1 MSVTLRFEYQ
11 LGLKLATVKL
21 LEMDRLVNALVA
33 SVRASTTASTTASS
47 SAGGHSGMDVDSD
60 ADARVVLKE
69 NESALS
75 WITKNVLA
83 ADTALAGLLDA
94 DDTGFDSPNSQ
105 HRLLFN
111 KAK

>member
-21 LEMDRLVNALVA
+21 LEADRLVNALVA
-33 SVRASTTASTTASS
+33 NVRASTNASS
-47 SAGGHSGMDVDSD
+47 SAADGHSGMQVDSD
-60 ADARVVLKE
+60 ADARVMLKE

-75 WITKNVLA
+75 WISKNVLA